1 VDINGNPADPGW
13 AAYLT
18 VYTHEINVDSQG
30 NPRIYINESDL
41 NSLADNLTTALGEDL
56 ANYIIAYRLYG
67 PSTGASGAQ
76 TPAPVVVTPAVG
88 YKGARTANAA
98 MIAAPASGASG
109 TAGFAP
115 LSSSDR
121 TAVTGQ
127 MSTDRAN
134 SSQRQMTKIKSLFDL
149 VNSSVSVPTTTGQG
163 PGQQT
168 RTVSYSSPLSDPGQQ
183 KQLLPLLLDKVT
195 TTLDTDLPGR
205 VNVNTASKTVIRT
218 LPNLSETDIESILAQ
233 RPDPSSSEAPDP
245 IFQTPAWL
253 ITEANVSPSTVK
265 ALEPFITSRSQVY
278 RIQSVGYFDGEGPTV
293 RVEAVI
299 DTNNGR
305 PRILMRR
312 ELTELGKG
320 FDLQSGQ

>member
-1 VDINGNPADPGW
+1 
-13 AAYLT
+13 
-18 VYTHEINVDSQG
+18 
-30 NPRIYINESDL
+30 
-41 NSLADNLTTALGEDL
+41 
-56 ANYIIAYRLYG
+56 
-67 PSTGASGAQ
+67 
-76 TPAPVVVTPAVG
+76 
-88 YKGARTANAA
+88 